1 MADPSNATPGTA
13 GAAPRLKLLVLC
25 GRSPRHLYV
34 ANALC
39 CAGDV
44 QAIVQETGSDF
55 SWKKLLKQLRPDNF
69 FRKAWRWLRDRRRY
83 TGGGEARFFF
93 GDKPPRLDRPEL
105 LREVPHINDPD
116 VVRLARELQPDLIA
130 VFGTSLIRG
139 ELLRMGRL
147 GIANLHGGLSP
158 EYRGA
163 DCTFWA
169 LYNREPEK
177 VGCTLH
183 WIDAGIDTGGL
194 IAHVSPK
201 VLPDDDELALF
212 WRSVQTSA
220 GVYADLVQR
229 LAAGERF
236 GQTQPHKGRLYQVKQ
251 RGLRQEN
258 IVARHLREG
267 LLRGLDLDTRVTWFP
282 AAAPASPR

>member
-1 MADPSNATPGTA
+1 
-13 GAAPRLKLLVLC
+13 
-25 GRSPRHLYV
+25 V

-39 CAGDV
+39 RAGDV
-44 QAIVQETGSDF
+44 VAIVQETGSDF
-55 SWKKLLKQLRPDNF
+55 SWQKLLRTLRPDNLY
-69 FRKAWRWLRDRRRY
+69 RKAWRWLRDRRRY

-93 GDKPPRLDRPEL
+93 GEAGPRLDRPEL
-105 LREVPHINDPD
+105 VREVPHINHPD
-116 VVRLARELQPDLIA
+116 VVALARSLQPDLIA

-139 ELLRMGRL
+139 DLLQEGRL

-169 LYNREPEK
+169 LHNGEPHK

-201 VLPDDDELALF
+201 VLPSDDELTLF
-212 WRSVQTSA
+212 WRAVKSSA
-220 GVYADLVQR
+220 DVYGELLQR

-236 GQTQPHKGRLYQVKQ
+236 GQRQPHKGRLYQVKQ
-251 RGLRQEN
+251 RGWRHERA
-258 IVARHLREG
+258 VAQRLHDG
-267 LLRGLDLDTRVTWFP
+267 LLRGLDLDLRVTWFP
-282 AAAPASPR
+282 AATPTSPAPEASESRAVSA